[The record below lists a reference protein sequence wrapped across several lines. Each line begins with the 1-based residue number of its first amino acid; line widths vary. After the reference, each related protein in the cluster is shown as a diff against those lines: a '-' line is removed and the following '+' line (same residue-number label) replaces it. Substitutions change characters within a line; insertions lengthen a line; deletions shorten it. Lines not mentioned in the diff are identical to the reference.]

1 MKDEEYYKIFLDT
14 FGEETQF
21 QCAIEEMGKLLQ
33 AICKYKRKVATGD
46 EPEIKKALEN
56 LQEEI
61 ADVSINIGQLSF
73 MFGQDKIN
81 EIKQYKL
88 DRALK
93 RAKNKNKEGWNS

>member
-1 MKDEEYYKIFLDT
+1 MKEEEYYKILLDT
-14 FGEETQF
+14 FGQEIQF
-21 QCAIEEMGKLLQ
+21 QCAIEEMGELLQ
-33 AICKYKRKVATGD
+33 AICKYKRKLATGD
-46 EPEIKKALEN
+46 KQKIEKALEN

-61 ADVSINIGQLSF
+61 ADVAINIGQLSY

-93 RAKNKNKEGWNS
+93 RAEKKNMEEN